1 MKTIVFDFDGTLTKK
16 SHEIWNKMWQAID
29 ALDVDYELYCK
40 YKNKEIDYIKWC
52 ELIEIEYIKRG
63 FNKNLL
69 LSLADGI
76 ELMDN
81 LEITLKTL
89 KDNEYKL
96 YIISGG
102 VDVVIYEKLGALSK
116 YFDGIYACGFRF
128 DNDGLLTNII
138 PTKYDDEGK
147 KLFIDEYCDFTG
159 TNPKEITFIGNG
171 DNDEYVYLSGCH
183 TICINPGKKTRAHDN
198 DIWHNVIGNT
208 TSMSDILEFLE
219 INNKV
224 VKNK

>member
-16 SHEIWNKMWQAID
+16 SHEIWGKMWEAID

-52 ELIEIEYIKRG
+52 ELIEFEYIKRG
-63 FNKNLL
+63 FNKDLL

-81 LEITLKTL
+81 LETTLKVL
-89 KDNEYKL
+89 KDNGYKL

-102 VDVVIYEKLGALSK
+102 VDVVIYNKLGKLSS
-116 YFDGIYACGFRF
+116 YFDGIYACGFVF
-128 DNDGLLTNII
+128 DENGLLTNLL

-147 KLFIDEYCDFTG
+147 KLFIDEYCENTG
-159 TNPKEITFIGNG
+159 SDPKEITFIGNG

-183 TICINPGKKTRAHDN
+183 TVCINPGKKTRSHDN
-198 DIWHNVIGNT
+198 DIWHNVIDNT
-208 TSMSDILEFLE
+208 TNMLDILKYLSCD
-219 INNKV
+219 INKRR
-224 VKNK
+224 